1 MSASA
6 HDTTSVRAAPSVPR
20 QVLRATLGTFAVLLA
35 VALVGGVV
43 ASWDRVCVQWYR
55 VAGDP
60 NIVLAD
66 GVTLA
71 DQASEV
77 AVPQTVRRSWT
88 PSQDVARIAAVT
100 GSPVRNLTSA
110 QAAIL
115 TGITYQPG
123 TGADLRQYSTPLGVV
138 VVSDPFW
145 HSASDATIPGQISL
159 YGTAGSPRQMSE
171 AAQKALLQK
180 LVDGWGA
187 GATPAVPG
195 THAVVEDAPLPDQY
209 HGYYGARVATA
220 GASTPYGSAGMAFW
234 SSTPGRLTVAHVV
247 LVGVRATPT
256 VRVVSPASAF
266 DQLRHHADTATGDG
280 QTVAAAR
287 LEVGDFLGITS
298 DQYAMWTFL
307 DAAGHPG
314 GSVQALG

>member
-1 MSASA
+1 MSASTQ
-6 HDTTSVRAAPSVPR
+6 DTTSDRVVPSIPS
-20 QVLRATLGTFAVLLA
+20 QVLRAMLGTFAVVLVL
-35 VALVGGVV
+35 ALVGGVV
-43 ASWDRVCVQWYR
+43 ASWDRVSVQWYR

-66 GVTLA
+66 GVTLS
-71 DQASEV
+71 DQASHV

-88 PSQDVARIAAVT
+88 PSQDHARIAAVT

-115 TGITYQPG
+115 TGITFPPG
-123 TGADLRQYSTPLGVV
+123 TGTDLRQYSTPLGVV

-145 HSASDATIPGQISL
+145 RSATDATIPGQISL
-159 YGTAGSPRQMSE
+159 YGTAGSPRQTTA
-171 AAQKALLQK
+171 AAQKAFLQR

-195 THAVVEDAPLPDQY
+195 TYAVVEDAPLPDQY
-209 HGYYGARVATA
+209 HGYYGVRVATA

-234 SSTPGRLTVAHVV
+234 SSTPGRLSVAHVL
-247 LVGVRATPT
+247 LVGVRATPA

-266 DQLRHHADTATGDG
+266 DQLRHHADSATGDG

-287 LEVGDFLGITS
+287 LEVGDSFGING
-298 DQYAMWTFL
+298 DQCAMWAFL